1 MRLTKCNCS
10 TNHILLVCQFEDVL
24 EDLEEETEDG
34 EQEGDQESVEKDLE
48 RLQLVDESNKPDG
61 VISEETVEDKAPED
75 GRIIT
80 S

>member
-1 MRLTKCNCS
+1 M
-10 TNHILLVCQFEDVL
+10 
-24 EDLEEETEDG
+24 EEETEDG
-34 EQEGDQESVEKDLE
+34 EQEGDQETVEKDLE